1 MNSYF
6 LFILQYLFQLAKTE
20 SNYVRLAK
28 MTARIGTDLLRL
40 AFHNYLEHQHPPRKL
55 HQFLAS
61 NKRRL
66 KSYASSYKLIMK
78 R

>member
-1 MNSYF
+1 MKFYF
-6 LFILQYLFQLAKTE
+6 LQLAKTE

-28 MTARIGTDLLRL
+28 MTARVGTDLLRL

-55 HQFLAS
+55 HQFLAA